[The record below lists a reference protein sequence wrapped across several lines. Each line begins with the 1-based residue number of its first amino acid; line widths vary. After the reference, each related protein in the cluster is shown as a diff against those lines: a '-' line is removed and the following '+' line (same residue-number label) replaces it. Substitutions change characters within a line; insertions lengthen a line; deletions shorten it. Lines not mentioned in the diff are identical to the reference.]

1 MSYVFD
7 NKFGLIFE
15 EDRET
20 VSLEEMRYSIKIESG
35 RNCDT
40 VDIVYQPDVE
50 MYYVNDVCKSWKSLD
65 EQIKFY
71 KQLIKGLKKIDKEV
85 KE

>member
-1 MSYVFD
+1 MSYTFD
-7 NKFGLIFE
+7 NKFGLIFD

-20 VSLEEMRYSIKIESG
+20 VNLEEMRYSLTVESG

-40 VDIVYQPDVE
+40 IDVLYQPDTE
-50 MYYVNDVCKSWKSLD
+50 TYYINDVCKSWKTLD

-71 KQLIKGLKKIDKEV
+71 KQLIKCLKQIDNQV
-85 KE
+85 KG